1 MLHRPHGHHHL
12 HPGRPRR
19 IRDPSLA
26 NAVPGA
32 QLRQQRPQ
40 DAESLAYIYLL
51 GLPPTAATHH
61 LTAPR
66 PGPRN
71 QPIPAATFTAEVLF
85 SFHGTQAPQLLESV
99 LTTLHQQPV
108 VQVGDQPVPVRLQ
121 PTSWADLCAIWTML
135 GEPHSPCLVYHVGP
149 YDVDTTIGPG

>member
-1 MLHRPHGHHHL
+1 MATITSILDVLAASVTPA
-12 HPGRPRR
+12 
-19 IRDPSLA
+19 LA

-32 QLRQQRPQ
+32 ELRQQRPQ
-40 DAESLAYIYLL
+40 DAESLACLYLL
-51 GLPPTAATHH
+51 GLSPTAATHH

-66 PGPRN
+66 PGPGS
-71 QPIPAATFTAEVLF
+71 QPAPVATFTAEVLF

-135 GEPHSPCLVYHVGP
+135 GVPHSPCLVYHVGP
-149 YDVDTTIGPG
+149 FDVATPIGPG